1 MHRFLG
7 GVSPETRYRWIQLY
21 SRSFIE
27 YTSRDIIFTIYF
39 ILAGS
44 FRENFTTRLRAA
56 DSAAIWAI
64 GYPVIPEG
72 SSRTER
78 EKGKAARPSA
88 LVVRSWRQVEG
99 YAPLP
104 LLSSRPAHDSSY
116 PAWRPAAVGLAIAAV
131 VVTITQ
137 YRRRNFAIT
146 MEGSAAVAP

>member
-1 MHRFLG
+1 MEFPRRHATG
-7 GVSPETRYRWIQLY
+7 GFSY
-21 SRSFIE
+21 SRSIIE
-27 YTSRDIIFTIYF
+27 YVPRYNILFSPGSSNEFSRKFHHPT
-39 ILAGS
+39 AGG
-44 FRENFTTRLRAA
+44 RLRAA

-64 GYPVIPEG
+64 GYSVIPEG

-88 LVVRSWRQVEG
+88 RVVRSWRQVEG
-99 YAPLP
+99 CDPLP

-116 PAWRPAAVGLAIAAV
+116 PAWRPAAVGFAIAAV